1 MTALRRGFLAVVPPP
16 AVLRWT
22 DSVIDAATSAARPID
37 GLRWTRIEQRHLT
50 LQFLGP
56 VHDAQALAAAVAES
70 VRGFAPFTL
79 RLGGAGA
86 FPNAR
91 RASVLWIGVHE
102 GAEPL
107 AAIAEQV
114 TRTTAASGYEPEN
127 RPFRA
132 HVTVARAGRARDLRE
147 IVAALGATATSPSWS
162 VDRVVLFDSDT
173 RADGAVHTERATF
186 SLLGSTAQPAP
197 SSGDAGN
204 GQTPPPKSE
213 VVAPEE
219 IGGDQ

>member
-1 MTALRRGFLAVVPPP
+1 
-16 AVLRWT
+16 LRWT
-22 DSVIDAATSAARPID
+22 ESAIDAARSTAPVVD

-56 VHDAQALAAAVAES
+56 VPDVEELSAGVAES
-70 VRGFAPFTL
+70 LLPIAPFTA

-102 GAEPL
+102 GADAL
-107 AAIAEQV
+107 AALAERV
-114 TRTTAASGYEPEN
+114 MHETAALGYDVDD
-127 RPFRA
+127 RPYRP
-132 HVTVARAGRARDLRE
+132 HVTLARASRARDLRE
-147 IVAALGATATSPSWS
+147 VVAALGATATSPSWS

-173 RADGAVHTERATF
+173 HSDGAVHTERATY
-186 SLLGSTAQPAP
+186 SLLGSTSQPAP
-197 SSGDAGN
+197 SSGSTGR
-204 GQTPPPKSE
+204 GQMPPPKSE
-213 VVAPEE
+213 VVSPAD